1 MKYVLALL
9 LVGLPTAAVAQTEP
23 VPDDRN
29 VELQLFEPAVGTHAY
44 LTVSGAEVMSK
55 GQFQLGLGVNY
66 MTHPLSVY
74 TVDAMDGLE
83 SRSQVVDSIF
93 SGNLIF
99 AYGLANN
106 LQAGINLPVILSMTG
121 DGLDSSTG
129 MPEAGGLSVNGLG
142 DARIELAWR
151 AYDNESLVVAV
162 IPAMTVPT
170 SLNLGG
176 DTDAF
181 LGDDLPTF
189 RPRGAVELTGDRF
202 SAAANLGVILRKTRY
217 LYSSEIGQQITYGV
231 AAALHVTRRFDI
243 LAEVFGRK
251 GFANDLDESPLEGDL
266 AVKIGATPA
275 LSILLGG
282 GTGIIQGFGA
292 PEARVFASVSWAPDF
307 RDNDGD
313 GLSNMADRCPNQAE
327 DKDKYKDD
335 DGCPEV
341 DNDDDGVAD
350 AQDRCPLERED
361 LDGFADEDGCPD
373 GDNDADGIADEK
385 DGCPEEAEDKL
396 PPRADDGCPQSRG
409 DSDGDNVSDDKD
421 KCPTDFEDLD
431 GFQDDDG
438 CPDPDNDG
446 DAALDRDDKC
456 PEAAEDKDGF
466 QDDDGC
472 PDRDDDGD
480 GVADAADRC
489 PKERETINGVKDDD
503 GCPDRGGKVLAS
515 LQGNRVVLAAAVAF
529 DGTRV
534 RSKSQDALDQAAS
547 HMKTRAD
554 VGKWKVAV
562 VAPKADEAQG
572 RAEAVK
578 AHLVKRGVPAD
589 AIEATG
595 GTEGAAGVAIVA
607 TQGLDGNPIGNAPAE
622 EPAIEIEPPQ

>member
-385 DGCPEEAEDKL
+385 DGCPRRPRTSCRRAPTTAARSRAATATATTSPTTGTSVRPTSRTSTASRTTTAAPIRTTTATPRSTVTTSAPR
-396 PPRADDGCPQSRG
+396 PPRTRTASRTTTAARTATTTATAW
-409 DSDGDNVSDDKD
+409 
-421 KCPTDFEDLD
+421 PTPPTAVRRSARPST
-431 GFQDDDG
+431 GSRTTT
-438 CPDPDNDG
+438 
-446 DAALDRDDKC
+446 AA
-456 PEAAEDKDGF
+456 P
-466 QDDDGC
+466 
-472 PDRDDDGD
+472 
-480 GVADAADRC
+480 
-489 PKERETINGVKDDD
+489 T
-503 GCPDRGGKVLAS
+503 
-515 LQGNRVVLAAAVAF
+515 AAARCWRRCRATAWCWPPRWPSTAR
-529 DGTRV
+529 GSGRRARTR
-534 RSKSQDALDQAAS
+534 S
-547 HMKTRAD
+547 TR
-554 VGKWKVAV
+554 
-562 VAPKADEAQG
+562 
-572 RAEAVK
+572 R
-578 AHLVKRGVPAD
+578 RR
-589 AIEATG
+589 T
-595 GTEGAAGVAIVA
+595 
-607 TQGLDGNPIGNAPAE
+607 
-622 EPAIEIEPPQ
+622 